1 MVINARPSADARPP
15 AVTDAP
21 PPAVTDVRRSAVTDV
36 RRSAVTDVRP
46 SAVSD
51 ARSAPPPGAAAGDRP
66 ASGTGKR
73 LRQGSPKK
81 RAAIARAAFE
91 LFVAQGVAGTSVDAV
106 AAQAGVSKRTVY
118 DYYGSKERLFLSVI
132 EDAEEAYAEQFA
144 EILDRTLGEVDDVD
158 DIEAALVRFGCELG
172 TTVARSV
179 GRAAAIRLVIT
190 EAPHFP
196 VLLDRWRGPGVEQ
209 RALAERLGA
218 LAERGVLAVP
228 DPVEAAAHFGALV
241 TSSVN
246 HRSLFGV
253 VPVGDAEIE
262 RIVVSGVRAFLRAYA
277 PHRPAS

>member
-1 MVINARPSADARPP
+1 MVTNAR
-15 AVTDAP
+15 T
-21 PPAVTDVRRSAVTDV
+21 SAVV
-36 RRSAVTDVRP
+36 G
-46 SAVSD
+46 
-51 ARSAPPPGAAAGDRP
+51 ARTPADSRTPAGA
-66 ASGTGKR
+66 GKR

-91 LFVAQGVAGTSVDAV
+91 LFVAQGVAGTSVDAI
-106 AAQAGVSKRTVY
+106 AAEAGVSKRTVY

-132 EDAEEAYAEQFA
+132 EDAEAAYAEQFA
-144 EILDRTLGEVDDVD
+144 DILDRTLGEVDGTDGIGGTD
-158 DIEAALVRFGCELG
+158 DLEAALVRFGRELG

-190 EAPHFP
+190 EAAHFP
-196 VLLDRWRGPGVEQ
+196 VLLDRWRGPGIEQ

-262 RIVVSGVRAFLRAYA
+262 RIVVSGVRAFLLAYG

>member
-1 MVINARPSADARPP
+1 MVTNAR
-15 AVTDAP
+15 T
-21 PPAVTDVRRSAVTDV
+21 SAV
-36 RRSAVTDVRP
+36 AG
-46 SAVSD
+46 
-51 ARSAPPPGAAAGDRP
+51 ARTPAGNGA
-66 ASGTGKR
+66 GKR

-91 LFVAQGVAGTSVDAV
+91 LFVAQGVAGTSVDAI
-106 AAQAGVSKRTVY
+106 AAEAGVSKRTVY

-132 EDAEEAYAEQFA
+132 EDAEAAYAEQFT
-144 EILDRTLGEVDDVD
+144 EILDRTLGEVDGTDGTDGIGGTD
-158 DIEAALVRFGCELG
+158 DLEAALVRFGRELG

-190 EAPHFP
+190 EAAHFP
-196 VLLDRWRGPGVEQ
+196 VLLDRWRGPGIEQ

-262 RIVVSGVRAFLRAYA
+262 RIVVSGVRAFLLAYG
-277 PHRPAS
+277 PHRPAP

>member
-1 MVINARPSADARPP
+1 MVTNARPSADARPP

-21 PPAVTDVRRSAVTDV
+21 PSAVTDARRSAVTDA
-36 RRSAVTDVRP
+36 RPSAVTDARR

-66 ASGTGKR
+66 APGTGKR

-106 AAQAGVSKRTVY
+106 AAEAGVSKRTVY

-144 EILDRTLGEVDDVD
+144 EILDRTLGEVD

>member
-1 MVINARPSADARPP
+1 MVTN
-15 AVTDAP
+15 
-21 PPAVTDVRRSAVTDV
+21 
-36 RRSAVTDVRP
+36 
-46 SAVSD
+46 
-51 ARSAPPPGAAAGDRP
+51 ARSAPPPAAAAGDRP
-66 ASGTGKR
+66 ASGAGKR

-91 LFVAQGVAGTSVDAV
+91 LFVAHGVAGTSVDAV
-106 AAQAGVSKRTVY
+106 AAEAGVSKRTVY

-132 EDAEEAYAEQFA
+132 EDAEEAYAEQFS
-144 EILDRTLGEVDDVD
+144 EILDRTLGEDSALGEAD
-158 DIEAALVRFGCELG
+158 DIEAPLVRFGCELG

-196 VLLDRWRGPGVEQ
+196 ALLDRWRGPGIEQ
-209 RALAERLGA
+209 RALAERLGE
-218 LAERGVLAVP
+218 LAERGALAVP

-262 RIVVSGVRAFLRAYA
+262 RIVVSGVRAFLRAYG
-277 PHRPAS
+277 PHRPVS